1 MIYNPDMRTVRASE
15 IGTYLYCR
23 RAWWYRKQG
32 VESDNQS
39 ELATGTALHRQHGR
53 RVLAAGLTRTFGLL
67 LLLLALVM
75 LTAYFVTAFLK

>member
-1 MIYNPDMRTVRASE
+1 MRTIRASE

-39 ELATGTALHRQHGR
+39 ELTAGTDLHRQHGR
-53 RVLAAGLTRTFGLL
+53 KVLAAGLTRTFGLI
-67 LLLLALVM
+67 LLLLAFTL
-75 LTAYFVTAFLK
+75 LTAYLVMSLLR

>member
-1 MIYNPDMRTVRASE
+1 MRTIRASE

-39 ELATGTALHRQHGR
+39 ELTAGTALHRQHGR
-53 RVLAAGLTRTFGLL
+53 KVLAWLSRGRLGWSCS
-67 LLLLALVM
+67 
-75 LTAYFVTAFLK
+75 YWP